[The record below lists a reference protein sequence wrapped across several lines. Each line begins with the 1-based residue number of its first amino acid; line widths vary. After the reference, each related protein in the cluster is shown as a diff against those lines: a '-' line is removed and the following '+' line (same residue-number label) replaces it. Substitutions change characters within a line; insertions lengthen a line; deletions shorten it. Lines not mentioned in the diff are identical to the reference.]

1 MTGIS
6 SQTRFRVRVELLA
19 GLAAIALLIIAGT
32 VGVPTPA
39 SAQSTQPVLLAS
51 GQFGAIDGVHK
62 GQGTA
67 RVFRLGDGQR
77 ILRLEEFKV
86 TNGPDLYVYLSGHAA
101 PRNSGQ
107 LHEGGA
113 LELGRLKGNIGNQNY
128 ALPADADLS
137 KFKSVVIYCKQ
148 FSVVFST
155 AELSRS

>member
-1 MTGIS
+1 MNGVSFQTKFRIRVALIS
-6 SQTRFRVRVELLA
+6 GVAAVVLA
-19 GLAAIALLIIAGT
+19 VIAAAFGAPAT
-32 VGVPTPA
+32 A
-39 SAQSTQPVLLAS
+39 SAQGTQPILLAS
-51 GQFGAIDGVHK
+51 GQFGAVDGLHK
-62 GQGTA
+62 GQGSA
-67 RVFRLGDGQR
+67 RLFRLSNGQR

-113 LELGRLKGNIGNQNY
+113 LEVGRLKGNIGNQNY
-128 ALPADADLS
+128 ALPADVDLS

-148 FSVVFST
+148 FSVIFST

>member
-1 MTGIS
+1 MNGVSFQTKFRIRVSLIS
-6 SQTRFRVRVELLA
+6 GVAAVALA
-19 GLAAIALLIIAGT
+19 VIAAAFGAPAT
-32 VGVPTPA
+32 A
-39 SAQSTQPVLLAS
+39 SAQGTQPVLLAS
-51 GQFGAIDGVHK
+51 GQFGAVDGLHK
-62 GQGTA
+62 GQGSA
-67 RVFRLGDGQR
+67 RLFRLSDGQR

-113 LELGRLKGNIGNQNY
+113 LEVGRLKGNIGNQNY
-128 ALPADADLS
+128 ALPADVDLS

-148 FSVVFST
+148 FSVIFST

>member
-1 MTGIS
+1 MKGVS
-6 SQTRFRVRVELLA
+6 SHTRFRMRVALPA
-19 GLAAIALLIIAGT
+19 GMVAIALLIM
-32 VGVPTPA
+32 VGSFGAPTTA
-39 SAQSTQPVLLAS
+39 SAQGTQPVLLAS
-51 GQFGAIDGVHK
+51 GQFGAVDGVHK
-62 GQGTA
+62 GQGSA
-67 RVFRLGDGQR
+67 RVFRLSDGQR

-113 LELGRLKGNIGNQNY
+113 LEIGRLKGNIGNQNY
-128 ALPADADLS
+128 ALPADVDLS

-155 AELSRS
+155 AELLRS

>member
-1 MTGIS
+1 MTGGS
-6 SQTRFRVRVELLA
+6 FQTRFRMR
-19 GLAAIALLIIAGT
+19 IALISGVAVVAVSIIAGIF
-32 VGVPTPA
+32 GAPTTA
-39 SAQSTQPVLLAS
+39 SAQGTQPVLLAS
-51 GQFGAIDGVHK
+51 GQFGAVDGLHK
-62 GQGTA
+62 GQGSA
-67 RVFRLGDGQR
+67 RLFRLSDGQR

-113 LELGRLKGNIGNQNY
+113 REVGRLKGNIGNQNY
-128 ALPADADLS
+128 ALPADLDLS

>member
-1 MTGIS
+1 MDRGS
-6 SQTRFRVRVELLA
+6 SQTRFRRRAALIA
-19 GLAAIALLIIAGT
+19 GVAAIALPIIAGAF
-32 VGVPTPA
+32 GVPTTA
-39 SAQSTQPVLLAS
+39 RAQGTQPALLAS
-51 GQFGAIDGVHK
+51 GKFGAVDGVHK
-62 GQGTA
+62 GQGSA
-67 RVFRLGDGQR
+67 RVFRLSDGQR

-113 LELGRLKGNIGNQNY
+113 LEVGRLKGNIGNQNY
-128 ALPADADLS
+128 ALPADVDLS

-148 FSVVFST
+148 FSVIFST

>member
-1 MTGIS
+1 MNRVSFRTKFRIRVALIS
-6 SQTRFRVRVELLA
+6 GAAAVALA
-19 GLAAIALLIIAGT
+19 VIAGAF
-32 VGVPTPA
+32 GAPAIA
-39 SAQSTQPVLLAS
+39 SAQGSQPVLLAS
-51 GQFGAIDGVHK
+51 GQFGAVDGLHK
-62 GQGTA
+62 GQGSA
-67 RVFRLGDGQR
+67 RLFRLSDGQR

-107 LHEGGA
+107 LHDGGA
-113 LELGRLKGNIGNQNY
+113 LEVGRLKGNIGNQNY
-128 ALPADADLS
+128 ALPADVDLS